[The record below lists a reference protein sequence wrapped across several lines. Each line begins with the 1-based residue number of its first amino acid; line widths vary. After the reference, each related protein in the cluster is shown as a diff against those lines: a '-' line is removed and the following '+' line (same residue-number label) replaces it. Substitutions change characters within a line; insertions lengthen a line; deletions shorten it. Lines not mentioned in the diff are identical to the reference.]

1 MSAATENK
9 KRKMSLSAKIILGV
23 GAFLL
28 AATAA
33 IGTTMMIKSVN
44 SMKEVLQGKMLDI
57 ANSASS
63 MLNGDE
69 IAQLERDDLGG
80 EIYFYDE
87 EQSKPA
93 EERHQPRDGVISVT
107 ADEAYTTLNALADGE
122 RTTDQYEITGF
133 VVSILDTYNEETH
146 DSISFTIGETS
157 TSTNLINV
165 IDYKFLSDNKAEY
178 SKIKSGTKVIVN
190 GFLEKRIDENN
201 AVVPVLVHSSSIF
214 EKNID
219 ILATF
224 KTSNERSNAEFAY
237 IYLLKK
243 VDDKF
248 FFSLD
253 PSDDPGLFLEEETIH
268 TPALARAFEGY
279 PSVDDQSYGD
289 RWGKYYTAYS
299 PVFDTS
305 KNVISVV
312 AVDVNAS
319 WYDKLIASD
328 AIAIGIVGVLTI
340 VFGILLALIVTS
352 NIRKRFEILSI
363 EMNELEGDVKELLKE
378 ISSNE
383 EINVDVKESDSGS
396 TIGDLRDRIQVTQ
409 TELRKYIKYVRERAY
424 IDSLTGLGNR
434 TAYFEKVN
442 YINKDFS
449 RNFTVCLFD
458 INGLKQINDTFGHET
473 GDISIIATAKILLS
487 VFEANCC
494 YRIGGD
500 EFVVILDYSNKER
513 INKVF
518 AKLFEN
524 VKEHKQAH
532 PEYPFDLSISFG
544 YSPVNFENDKEY
556 MDVFRRADKEMYIA
570 KKEFHKND
578 DK

>member
-1 MSAATENK
+1 M
-9 KRKMSLSAKIILGV
+9 
-23 GAFLL
+23 
-28 AATAA
+28 
-33 IGTTMMIKSVN
+33 
-44 SMKEVLQGKMLDI
+44 
-57 ANSASS
+57 
-63 MLNGDE
+63 
-69 IAQLERDDLGG
+69 
-80 EIYFYDE
+80 
-87 EQSKPA
+87 
-93 EERHQPRDGVISVT
+93 
-107 ADEAYTTLNALADGE
+107 
-122 RTTDQYEITGF
+122 
-133 VVSILDTYNEETH
+133 
-146 DSISFTIGETS
+146 
-157 TSTNLINV
+157 
-165 IDYKFLSDNKAEY
+165 
-178 SKIKSGTKVIVN
+178 
-190 GFLEKRIDENN
+190 
-201 AVVPVLVHSSSIF
+201 
-214 EKNID
+214 
-219 ILATF
+219 
-224 KTSNERSNAEFAY
+224 
-237 IYLLKK
+237 
-243 VDDKF
+243 
-248 FFSLD
+248 
-253 PSDDPGLFLEEETIH
+253 
-268 TPALARAFEGY
+268 
-279 PSVDDQSYGD
+279 
-289 RWGKYYTAYS
+289 
-299 PVFDTS
+299 
-305 KNVISVV
+305 SVV

-340 VFGILLALIVTS
+340 VFGILLALFVTS
-352 NIRKRFEILSI
+352 NIRKRFEVLSI

-434 TAYFEKVN
+434 TAYFERVK

-556 MDVFRRADKEMYIA
+556 MDVFRRADKEMYVA
-570 KKEFHKND
+570 KKEFHKNG